1 MSAQHQGFRPGRWL
15 ACLGLFLVGIA
26 SSAIAAESLK
36 IGVIDQQAVMERSKT
51 GKRAL
56 ESLKEFASSRQ
67 KIVSSDDE
75 ELKRLEAELKDQ
87 ESGLTETSKRERQE
101 QFRVKFEG
109 YQRRL
114 QDFNREIQTKQKE
127 LADEYAKKIDQ
138 ATTAVAQRG
147 GYAMVLDKGTD
158 ATLRIVIYASPAIDL
173 TDQVIKEFDRQF
185 K

>member
-1 MSAQHQGFRPGRWL
+1 MRRGHGL
-15 ACLGLFLVGIA
+15 AVIGLLLLGLAPSVM
-26 SSAIAAESLK
+26 AADTIK

-56 ESLKEFASSRQ
+56 ESLKEFAASRQ
-67 KIVSSDDE
+67 KIVSTDDE

-87 ESGLTETSKRERQE
+87 ESGLSETAKRERQE
-101 QFRVKFEG
+101 QFRVKFEA

-127 LADEYAKKIDQ
+127 LADEYVKKIDQ
-138 ATTAVAQRG
+138 VTAALAQKA
-147 GYAMVLDKGTD
+147 GYAMVLDKGTE
-158 ATLRIVIYASPAIDL
+158 ATLRIVIYASPSIDL